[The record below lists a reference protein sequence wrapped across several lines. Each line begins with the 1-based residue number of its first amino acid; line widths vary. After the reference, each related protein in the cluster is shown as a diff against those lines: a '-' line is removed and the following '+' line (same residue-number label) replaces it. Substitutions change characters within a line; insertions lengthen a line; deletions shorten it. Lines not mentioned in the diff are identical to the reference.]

1 MGRGNQLHATFRNG
15 ARRQRFRFGA
25 DFIDDDDLG
34 HVIFHRLD
42 HHGMLLGGRGHLH
55 TPRPPNARVGNV
67 TVASDLV
74 RGIHDN
80 DAFAH
85 VICQQARRFAQQ
97 GGLSDPRAPE
107 EEQGLP
113 LFDNIAQNVHSAKQR
128 PPDTTG
134 ETDDH
139 APAVPD
145 SRNAVQGALDTGA
158 VVLPEHADVRDNVVD
173 IFT

>member
-1 MGRGNQLHATFRNG
+1 MSPVWLAVVLVGVATVALKAAG
-15 ARRQRFRFGA
+15 P
-25 DFIDDDDLG
+25 
-34 HVIFHRLD
+34 V
-42 HHGMLLGGRGHLH
+42 LLGGRGHLH

-80 DAFAH
+80 DAFAY

-128 PPDTTG
+128 PPDPTG
-134 ETDDH
+134 
-139 APAVPD
+139 
-145 SRNAVQGALDTGA
+145 
-158 VVLPEHADVRDNVVD
+158 
-173 IFT
+173 